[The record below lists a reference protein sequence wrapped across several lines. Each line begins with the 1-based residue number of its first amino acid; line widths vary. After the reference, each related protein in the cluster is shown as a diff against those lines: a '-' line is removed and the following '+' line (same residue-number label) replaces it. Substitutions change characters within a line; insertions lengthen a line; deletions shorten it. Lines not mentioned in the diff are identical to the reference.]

1 MMALGIIGGVIG
13 AIGSIA
19 SAQASANATNAQA
32 AAYERQAALERQQA
46 NYNADQQ
53 QSKAIKLISSQRSA
67 MLAAGV
73 SLQGT
78 PTDVLVDTTQQT
90 NLDVQAIRYNG
101 EIKAQNFESQ
111 AGALRAKASAQETA
125 GAFGAISPLIKG
137 FGGVSSGGGGD
148 FSFGGSS
155 SIDEG

>member
-46 NYNADQQ
+46 AYNASQQ
-53 QSKAIKLISSQRSA
+53 QDKAVALISQQRTA
-67 MLAAGV
+67 MLASGV
-73 SLQGT
+73 SLYGT
-78 PTDVLVDTTQQT
+78 PTDVLVNTTNQT
-90 NLDVQAIRYNG
+90 DLDVQAIKYNG

-111 AGALRAKASAQETA
+111 AGALRAKASAQQTA

-137 FGGVSSGGGGD
+137 FGGASSGGD

-155 SIDEG
+155 SVEDG